1 MAITDEK
8 PCSRNRSKKR
18 PGGRLSRRCRSLFLT
33 VLPATVRGRFRP
45 ISLHTRRDDRRR
57 ESVSLKTVR
66 RLWDDSGNLQDLRL
80 GGKVM
85 AKGDHIWVSRPLG
98 YAPVG
103 YTHHGI
109 DCGDGTVIH
118 FTGEPGRKTDA
129 SIARTTLS
137 EFALDSIVNFREY
150 SKQDD
155 SRVVID
161 RAESKLGSRDYNL
174 VTNNCE
180 HFATWCCT
188 GRTASQQVRMAG
200 SLTTTGAAAATALGT
215 TAGVVGAVG
224 SVAGVSGAGVMSG
237 LATAGG
243 VIGGGAAAGPLAL
256 ALGPAAVALGAVQ
269 VALRSDKSLPK
280 DENDARRDG
289 RVASVA
295 GAATATA
302 GGMAAVA
309 GMGAVA
315 GTSAAGLTSGL
326 AAIGG
331 LVGGGMVAGT
341 VAVAAAPAVLAGVVG
356 FGAYVMSRKFRG
368 VKPKKVTPP
377 PAGLE
382 GPPET
387 PQIEP

>member
-1 MAITDEK
+1 
-8 PCSRNRSKKR
+8 
-18 PGGRLSRRCRSLFLT
+18 
-33 VLPATVRGRFRP
+33 
-45 ISLHTRRDDRRR
+45 
-57 ESVSLKTVR
+57 
-66 RLWDDSGNLQDLRL
+66 
-80 GGKVM
+80 M

-129 SIARTTLS
+129 SIARTTLA

-155 SRVVID
+155 PQVVID

-215 TAGVVGAVG
+215 TAGVVSAVG
-224 SVAGVSGAGVMSG
+224 TVAGVSASGVMSG

-243 VIGGGAAAGPLAL
+243 VIGGGAAAGPLAIAL
-256 ALGPAAVALGAVQ
+256 APAAVSIGAVQ

-295 GAATATA
+295 GAAAAGA
-302 GGMAAVA
+302 GGMAALA
-309 GMGAVA
+309 GLGVA
-315 GTSAAGLTSGL
+315 GTSAAGIASGL

-331 LVGGGMVAGT
+331 VVGGGMVAGT
-341 VAVAAAPAVLAGVVG
+341 VAVAAAPAVLAGAAG
-356 FGAYVMSRKFRG
+356 FGAYLVSRKLRG
-368 VKPKKVTPP
+368 IKPKKATPP
-377 PAGLE
+377 QAGLE
-382 GPPET
+382 GPPDT

>member
-1 MAITDEK
+1 MSAAAIRHLE
-8 PCSRNRSKKR
+8 P
-18 PGGRLSRRCRSLFLT
+18 
-33 VLPATVRGRFRP
+33 
-45 ISLHTRRDDRRR
+45 
-57 ESVSLKTVR
+57 VSLKTDR
-66 RLWDDSGNLQDLRL
+66 RLWDDSDDLQYLGF
-80 GGKVM
+80 GGKAM

-98 YAPVG
+98 YAPVA

-118 FTGEPGRKTDA
+118 FTGEPGKNTKSDA
-129 SIARTTLS
+129 SIARSIMS
-137 EFALDSIVNFREY
+137 EFALDSIVHMREY
-150 SKQDD
+150 SQQDD
-155 SRVVID
+155 PQVVID
-161 RAESKLGSRDYNL
+161 RAESKLGSKEYNL

-188 GRTASQQVRMAG
+188 GRTASEQVRIVS
-200 SLTTTGAAAATALGT
+200 SLTTTGAAAATSLGT

-224 SVAGVSGAGVMSG
+224 SVAGLSGSGVMAG
-237 LATAGG
+237 LGTAGSL
-243 VIGGGAAAGPLAL
+243 VGGGAAAGPLVIAF
-256 ALGPAAVALGAVQ
+256 APAAVSIGAVQ

-280 DENDARRDG
+280 EENDARRDG

-295 GAATATA
+295 GAAAAGA

-315 GTSAAGLTSGL
+315 GTSAAGIASGL

-331 LVGGGMVAGT
+331 VVGGGMVAGT
-341 VAVAAAPAVLAGVVG
+341 VAVAAAPAVVAGVVG
-356 FGAYVMSRKFRG
+356 FGAYLVSRKLRG
-368 VKPKKVTPP
+368 IKPKKLTPP

-382 GPPET
+382 GPVEA

>member
-1 MAITDEK
+1 
-8 PCSRNRSKKR
+8 
-18 PGGRLSRRCRSLFLT
+18 
-33 VLPATVRGRFRP
+33 
-45 ISLHTRRDDRRR
+45 
-57 ESVSLKTVR
+57 
-66 RLWDDSGNLQDLRL
+66 
-80 GGKVM
+80 M

-129 SIARTTLS
+129 SVARTTLS
-137 EFALDSIVNFREY
+137 DFALDSIVNVREY
-150 SKQDD
+150 SQQDEPQ
-155 SRVVID
+155 VVID

-174 VTNNCE
+174 ISNNCE

-215 TAGVVGAVG
+215 TAGVVSAVG

-237 LATAGG
+237 LAAAGG

-256 ALGPAAVALGAVQ
+256 ALGPAAIAVGAVQ
-269 VALRSDKSLPK
+269 VALRSDRSLPK
-280 DENDARRDG
+280 DENNARRDG
-289 RVASVA
+289 RVASAA
-295 GAATATA
+295 GAAVAGA

-309 GMGAVA
+309 GLGVA
-315 GTSAAGLTSGL
+315 GTSAAGIASGL

-331 LVGGGMVAGT
+331 AVGGGMVAGT
-341 VAVAAAPAVLAGVVG
+341 VAVAAAPAVVAGAVG
-356 FGAYVMSRKFRG
+356 FGAYLVSRKFRG
-368 VKPKKVTPP
+368 IKPKKVTPP
-377 PAGLE
+377 SPGLE
-382 GPPET
+382 GPRDT
-387 PQIEP
+387 PQIES